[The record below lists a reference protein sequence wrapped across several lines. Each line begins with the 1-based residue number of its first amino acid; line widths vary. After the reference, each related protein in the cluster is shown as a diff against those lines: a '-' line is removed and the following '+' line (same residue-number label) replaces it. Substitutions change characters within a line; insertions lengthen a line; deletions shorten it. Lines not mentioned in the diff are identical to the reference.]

1 MGKKMS
7 KRALLS
13 EARRLNAIDLTND
26 REVRKG
32 CERGCLTEFAH
43 SEGVVGCNGRI
54 YTNPQG
60 KFFFATT
67 RRDVLYIARFL

>member
-1 MGKKMS
+1 MS

-43 SEGVVGCNGRI
+43 SEGVVGCNGCILKGQNGTFYVVKNRTVALWI
-54 YTNPQG
+54 Y
-60 KFFFATT
+60 FF
-67 RRDVLYIARFL
+67 